1 MIDIRVNKHSE
12 HHIFIWNTLKQQ
24 QQQQQQQQRK
34 KQKKG
39 HENSNYHA
47 NKVKSYISI
56 WFTVYYSVKA
66 PWQKYSKSPNLR
78 FTSMSYWFI
87 LFNFFFVPS
96 YLIGWINSYFHRK
109 AFWGT
114 CFLLASN
121 TWRHNFT
128 RMELHTLARS
138 KSDRKS
144 LKKSIIRR
152 KEWLLCHKIL
162 IMRRI
167 SNLYSK

>member
-1 MIDIRVNKHSE
+1 MIDIRVNKHSD
-12 HHIFIWNTLKQQ
+12 HHIFLWNTLKQQ
-24 QQQQQQQQRK
+24 QQQQQRK
-34 KQKKG
+34 TKQKKG

-56 WFTVYYSVKA
+56 WFTVYYSVKP
-66 PWQKYSKSPNLR
+66 PWQKYSKSSNLR
-78 FTSMSYWFI
+78 FKSMSYWFI

-96 YLIGWINSYFHRK
+96 YLIDWINSY
-109 AFWGT
+109 FWGT

-128 RMELHTLARS
+128 RMELHTLVRS
-138 KSDRKS
+138 KCDRKS
-144 LKKSIIRR
+144 LKKFIIRT
-152 KEWLLCHKIL
+152 KEWLLRHKIL

-167 SNLYSK
+167 SNLYSI